1 MKVRMAVLEAVWQY
15 LQVFLDVLAVVG
27 DAAGRDAWLPH
38 QLKAD
43 LPTQVVWDLPLLQGT
58 HEDRLNHTVNHI
70 ANQSTSH
77 PRSKPHNQPVTHS

>member
-1 MKVRMAVLEAVWQY
+1 ML
-15 LQVFLDVLAVVG
+15 LDVLAVVG

-58 HEDRLNHTVNHI
+58 HEPHSQPVNHTVNQLTT
-70 ANQSTSH
+70 QSAS
-77 PRSKPHNQPVTHS
+77 